1 VNGPGPTVRHP
12 LRAALSAPAVAT
24 MILLQALRL
33 LTPGPVL
40 SFLLAEVAFVV
51 TALLVARA
59 NPAMGWAFVPV
70 MWTGV
75 ALGAAA
81 DALWLGGRLAELPA
95 LLGFAAPAL
104 VIGFVVARSWPR
116 RTTDQ

>member
-1 VNGPGPTVRHP
+1 MVV
-12 LRAALSAPAVAT
+12 
-24 MILLQALRL
+24 LQALRL
-33 LTPGPVL
+33 LAPGPVVSL
-40 SFLLAEVAFVV
+40 VLAEAAFVV

-59 NPAMGWAFVPV
+59 NPAMTWALVPM
-70 MWTGV
+70 MWVGA

-104 VIGFVVARSWPR
+104 VVGFVLARSWPHR
-116 RTTDQ
+116 PTDQ